1 MTPVIFALLAAAGVG
16 IVTWALLPAPAK
28 TVTDDAAVVP
38 EGVMPSQAL
47 GAARRSFQLREALAI
62 PIQGLAAPLMR
73 GRQSQLQSELQRADL
88 QMRAAEFVLIQV
100 GFAVLLAI
108 LAALRF
114 GNPLVGLVG
123 LAVGYFLPPLY
134 LRRRKATRR
143 RAFEQVLGD
152 TITLLSN
159 SIKAGYSIQ
168 QSMSSIAEN
177 GRPPLAAEIG
187 RVVRETGLGIELDVA
202 LEHANV
208 RLASKDF
215 ELLVT
220 AILIHRTVGGNLAE
234 VLDQIAE
241 TIRERVK
248 VAGEVR
254 VLTAQARASGYI
266 ITALPFAVG
275 LILSIISPDFERPLF
290 TNPLGWALI
299 VIGLISISI
308 GYAIIRKITD
318 IHL

>member
-1 MTPVIFALLAAAGVG
+1 MTSVIFAFLAAGGVG
-16 IVTWALLPAPAK
+16 IVIWALLPASPAK
-28 TVTDDAAVVP
+28 VSNEAVLP
-38 EGVMPSQAL
+38 ESVMPSEAT

-73 GRQSQLQSELQRADL
+73 GRQNQLQAELQRADL

-100 GFAVLLAI
+100 GAGILLGVVA
-108 LAALRF
+108 LLRF
-114 GNPLVGLVG
+114 GSLPAVLVALV
-123 LAVGYFLPPLY
+123 VGYFLPPLY
-134 LRRRKATRR
+134 LRRRKAQRR

-168 QSMSSIAEN
+168 QSLSSIAEN

-187 RVVRETGLGIELDVA
+187 RVVRETGLGIELEVA

-220 AILIHRTVGGNLAE
+220 AVLIHRSVGGNLAE
-234 VLDQIAE
+234 VLDQIAD
-241 TIRERVK
+241 TIRERIK

-266 ITALPFAVG
+266 VTALPFAVG
-275 LILSIISPDFERPLF
+275 LVLSIISPGFEQPLF
-290 TNPLGWALI
+290 SNPLGWGLI
-299 VIGLISISI
+299 AVGLISISI
-308 GYAIIRKITD
+308 GYAIIRKFTD

>member
-1 MTPVIFALLAAAGVG
+1 MTPVIFAFLAAGGVG
-16 IVTWALLPAPAK
+16 IVLWALLPAAPAK
-28 TVTDDAAVVP
+28 VSNDAVLP
-38 EGVMPSQAL
+38 EGVMPSEAI

-73 GRQSQLQSELQRADL
+73 GRQNQLQAELQRADL

-100 GFAVLLAI
+100 GAGILLGVVA
-108 LAALRF
+108 LLRF
-114 GNPLVGLVG
+114 NNPLVVLVA
-123 LAVGYFLPPLY
+123 LVVGYFLPPLY
-134 LRRRKATRR
+134 LRRRKAQRR
-143 RAFEQVLGD
+143 RAFEQGLGD

-159 SIKAGYSIQ
+159 SVKAGYSIQ
-168 QSMSSIAEN
+168 QSLSSIAEN

-187 RVVRETGLGIELDVA
+187 RVVRETGLGIELEVA

-220 AILIHRTVGGNLAE
+220 AILIHRAVGGNLAE

-241 TIRERVK
+241 TIRERIK

-266 ITALPFAVG
+266 VTALPFAVG
-275 LILSIISPDFERPLF
+275 LVLSIISPSFEQPLF

-299 VIGLISISI
+299 TVGLISISI
-308 GYAIIRKITD
+308 GYFIIRKFTD

>member
-1 MTPVIFALLAAAGVG
+1 MTPVIFAFLAAAGVG
-16 IVTWALLPAPAK
+16 IVIWALLPAAPKPVSDETAAAP
-28 TVTDDAAVVP
+28 DDL
-38 EGVMPSQAL
+38 MPSQAL
-47 GAARRSFQLREALAI
+47 GAARRSFQLREAMAA
-62 PIQGLAAPLMR
+62 PMQGLAAPLMR
-73 GRQSQLQSELQRADL
+73 GRQGQLQAELQRADL
-88 QMRAAEFVLIQV
+88 QMRAAEFVFIQL
-100 GFAVLLAI
+100 GTGALLGI
-108 LAALRF
+108 LALVRF
-114 GNPLVGLVG
+114 GNPLVVPVG
-123 LAVGYFLPPLY
+123 AVLGYFLPPLY
-134 LRRRKATRR
+134 LRRRKAKRR
-143 RAFEQVLGD
+143 RAFDQVLGD

-159 SIKAGYSIQ
+159 SVKAGYSIQ
-168 QSMSSIAEN
+168 QSFASIAEN
-177 GRPPLAAEIG
+177 GRPPLAGEIG

-202 LEHANV
+202 LDHANA

-234 VLDQIAE
+234 VLDQIAD

-266 ITALPFAVG
+266 ITGLPFAVG
-275 LILSIISPDFERPLF
+275 GILSVISPGFETPLLRD
-290 TNPLGWALI
+290 PLGWALI
-299 VIGLISISI
+299 TVGLISISI

>member
-1 MTPVIFALLAAAGVG
+1 
-16 IVTWALLPAPAK
+16 
-28 TVTDDAAVVP
+28 
-38 EGVMPSQAL
+38 MPSEAT

-73 GRQSQLQSELQRADL
+73 GRQNQLQAELQRADL

-100 GFAVLLAI
+100 GAGILLGLVA
-108 LAALRF
+108 LLRF
-114 GNPLVGLVG
+114 GSLPAVLVALV
-123 LAVGYFLPPLY
+123 VGYFLPPLY
-134 LRRRKATRR
+134 LRRRKAQRR

-168 QSMSSIAEN
+168 QSLSSIAEN

-187 RVVRETGLGIELDVA
+187 RVVRETGLGIELEVA

-220 AILIHRTVGGNLAE
+220 AILIHRSVGGNLAE
-234 VLDQIAE
+234 VLDQIAD
-241 TIRERVK
+241 TIRERIK

-266 ITALPFAVG
+266 VTALPFAVG
-275 LILSIISPDFERPLF
+275 LVLSIISPNFEQPLF
-290 TNPLGWALI
+290 TSPLGWVLI
-299 VIGLISISI
+299 AIGLVSISI
-308 GYAIIRKITD
+308 GYAIIRKFTD

>member
-1 MTPVIFALLAAAGVG
+1 MTPLLFAALAAAGVG
-16 IVTWALLPAPAK
+16 VVLWAVLAPAGGE
-28 TVTDDAAVVP
+28 AAVDDGELP
-38 EGVMPSQAL
+38 GGMLPSEAL
-47 GAARRSFQLREALAI
+47 GAAGRRFRLREALAT
-62 PIQGLAAPLMR
+62 PMQNAAAPLMR
-73 GRQSQLQSELQRADL
+73 GRQGQLQAELQRADL
-88 QMRAAEFVLIQV
+88 ELRAAEFVLIQV
-100 GFAVLLAI
+100 GVAVFLGLVA
-108 LAALRF
+108 LLRF
-114 GNPLVGLVG
+114 GSIFAVIAA
-123 LAVGYFLPPLY
+123 LAIGYFLPPIY
-134 LRRRKATRR
+134 LKRRKAQRR

-159 SIKAGYSIQ
+159 SVKAGYSIQ
-168 QSMSSIAEN
+168 QAMSSIAEN
-177 GRPPLAAEIG
+177 GRPPLAGEIG

-202 LEHANV
+202 LEHANQ
-208 RLASKDF
+208 RLESKDF

-220 AILIHRTVGGNLAE
+220 ALLIHRTVGGNLAE

-248 VAGEVR
+248 VHGEVR

-275 LILSIISPDFERPLF
+275 LILSLISPSFERPLF
-290 TNPLGWALI
+290 TTPIGWIL
-299 VIGLISISI
+299 VTIGLISISI

>member
-16 IVTWALLPAPAK
+16 IVIWALLPAAPK
-28 TVTDDAAVVP
+28 TVSDDAILP
-38 EGVMPSQAL
+38 EGVMPSQAT
-47 GAARRSFQLREALAI
+47 GAARRSFQLREALAT
-62 PIQGLAAPLMR
+62 PMQGLAAPLLR
-73 GRQSQLQSELQRADL
+73 GRQNQLQEELQRADL

-100 GFAVLLAI
+100 GFGVLLAT
-108 LAALRF
+108 LALLRF
-114 GNPLVGLVG
+114 GNPLVVLIGLV
-123 LAVGYFLPPLY
+123 VGYFLPPLY
-134 LRRRKATRR
+134 LRRRKVKRR
-143 RAFEQVLGD
+143 RAFDQVLGD

-159 SIKAGYSIQ
+159 SVKAGYSIQ

-187 RVVRETGLGIELDVA
+187 RVVRETELGIELEVA

-208 RLASKDF
+208 RLASRDF

-220 AILIHRTVGGNLAE
+220 ALLIHRTVGGNLAE

-266 ITALPFAVG
+266 ITALPFGVG
-275 LILSIISPDFERPLF
+275 LMLSIISPSFERPLF
-290 TNPLGWALI
+290 TNPLGWVLI
-299 VIGLISISI
+299 VIGLTSISI

>member
-1 MTPVIFALLAAAGVG
+1 
-16 IVTWALLPAPAK
+16 
-28 TVTDDAAVVP
+28 
-38 EGVMPSQAL
+38 
-47 GAARRSFQLREALAI
+47 
-62 PIQGLAAPLMR
+62 
-73 GRQSQLQSELQRADL
+73 
-88 QMRAAEFVLIQV
+88 MRAAEFVLIQV
-100 GFAVLLAI
+100 GAGILLGLVA
-108 LAALRF
+108 LLRF
-114 GNPLVGLVG
+114 GSLPAVLVALV
-123 LAVGYFLPPLY
+123 VGYFLPPLY
-134 LRRRKATRR
+134 LRRRKAQRR

-168 QSMSSIAEN
+168 QSLSSIAEN

-187 RVVRETGLGIELDVA
+187 RVVRETGLGIELEVA

-220 AILIHRTVGGNLAE
+220 AILIHRSVGGNLAE
-234 VLDQIAE
+234 VLDQIAD
-241 TIRERVK
+241 TIRERIK

-266 ITALPFAVG
+266 VTALPFAVG
-275 LILSIISPDFERPLF
+275 LVLSIISPNFEQPLF
-290 TNPLGWALI
+290 TSPLGWVLI
-299 VIGLISISI
+299 AIGLVSISI
-308 GYAIIRKITD
+308 GYAIIRKFTD

>member
-1 MTPVIFALLAAAGVG
+1 MTPVVFALLAAAGVG
-16 IVTWALLPAPAK
+16 IVVWSLLPAAPK
-28 TVTDDAAVVP
+28 TVSEGAVLPDDM
-38 EGVMPSQAL
+38 MPSQAT
-47 GAARRSFQLREALAI
+47 GAARRSFQLREALAA
-62 PIQGLAAPLMR
+62 PMQGLAAPLMR
-73 GRQSQLQSELQRADL
+73 GRQGQLQEELQRADL
-88 QMRAAEFVLIQV
+88 QMRAAEFVFIQV
-100 GFAVLLAI
+100 GSAMLVALLA
-108 LAALRF
+108 LLRF
-114 GNPLVGLVG
+114 GNPLVVLVG
-123 LAVGYFLPPLY
+123 LVVGYFLPPLY
-134 LRRRKATRR
+134 LRRRKARRR
-143 RAFEQVLGD
+143 RAFEQVLSD

-187 RVVRETGLGIELDVA
+187 RVVRETGLGIELEQA
-202 LEHANV
+202 LDHANV
-208 RLASKDF
+208 RLASPDF

-220 AILIHRTVGGNLAE
+220 AILIHRAVGGNLAE
-234 VLDQIAE
+234 VLDQIAD

-266 ITALPFAVG
+266 ITGLPFGVG
-275 LILSIISPDFERPLF
+275 LILTVISPSFERPLF
-290 TNPLGWALI
+290 TNALGWVLI

>member
-1 MTPVIFALLAAAGVG
+1 MSPVIFALLAAAGVG
-16 IVTWALLPAPAK
+16 IVIWALLPAAPAK
-28 TVTDDAAVVP
+28 VSNDALLP
-38 EGVMPSQAL
+38 EGLMPSEAT
-47 GAARRSFQLREALAI
+47 GAARRSFQLREALAT
-62 PIQGLAAPLMR
+62 PMQGLAAPLMR
-73 GRQSQLQSELQRADL
+73 GRQNQLQEDLQRADL

-100 GFAVLLAI
+100 GAAVLV
-108 LAALRF
+108 AAVAYLRF
-114 GNPLVGLVG
+114 GNPLVIAVGLV
-123 LAVGYFLPPLY
+123 VGYFLPPLY
-134 LRRRKATRR
+134 LRRRKAQRR
-143 RAFEQVLGD
+143 RAFDMVLGD

-168 QSMSSIAEN
+168 QSLSSIAEN

-187 RVVRETGLGIELDVA
+187 RVVRETGLGIELEVA
-202 LEHANV
+202 LDHANV

-215 ELLVT
+215 ELLIT
-220 AILIHRTVGGNLAE
+220 AILIHRAVGGNLAE
-234 VLDQIAE
+234 VLEQIAD

-266 ITALPFAVG
+266 VTALPFAVG
-275 LILSIISPDFERPLF
+275 LILSIISPNFEQPLF

-299 VIGLISISI
+299 AVGLISISI

>member
-1 MTPVIFALLAAAGVG
+1 V
-16 IVTWALLPAPAK
+16 
-28 TVTDDAAVVP
+28 
-38 EGVMPSQAL
+38 
-47 GAARRSFQLREALAI
+47 
-62 PIQGLAAPLMR
+62 
-73 GRQSQLQSELQRADL
+73 
-88 QMRAAEFVLIQV
+88 
-100 GFAVLLAI
+100 
-108 LAALRF
+108 
-114 GNPLVGLVG
+114 
-123 LAVGYFLPPLY
+123 VGYFLPPLY
-134 LRRRKATRR
+134 LRRRKAQRR

-168 QSMSSIAEN
+168 QSLSSIAEN

-187 RVVRETGLGIELDVA
+187 RVVRETGLGIELEVA

-220 AILIHRTVGGNLAE
+220 AILIHRSVGGNLAE
-234 VLDQIAE
+234 VLDQIAD
-241 TIRERVK
+241 TIRERIK

-266 ITALPFAVG
+266 VTALPFAVG
-275 LILSIISPDFERPLF
+275 LVLSIISPGFEQPLF
-290 TNPLGWALI
+290 SNPLGWGLI
-299 VIGLISISI
+299 AVGLISISI
-308 GYAIIRKITD
+308 GYAIIRKFTD